1 MLTADRPL
9 GAAADDLSTHAG
21 PDGGLPVLAAD
32 GRRLAGMLRPV
43 DLLGTPDPSASRDD
57 SDFPSDMLCVIE
69 IPPTPSGWVAPA
81 GFTVL
86 ESPVD
91 GPRMLVG
98 PRSALEGLVASL
110 PEDQREP

>member
-1 MLTADRPL
+1 
-9 GAAADDLSTHAG
+9 
-21 PDGGLPVLAAD
+21 
-32 GRRLAGMLRPV
+32 MLRPV